1 MQIRT
6 KDEIFDAQFDYV
18 VELYHGCI
26 SNKTIID
33 QERALIA

>member
-1 MQIRT
+1 MQVRT
-6 KDEIFDAQFDYV
+6 KEEIFDGQFEYV
-18 VELYHGCI
+18 AELYHGCI